1 MNVEELLK
9 MILDDIKV
17 QGHITYSDEIAI
29 RMIDNCREIMRH
41 ALEKC
46 KFLFVIISNHD
57 MSICFLERI
66 ENYPDRLKHIN
77 RVRRF
82 NG

>member
-1 MNVEELLK
+1 MTVEELLD
-9 MILDDIKV
+9 MILEDIEG
-17 QGHITYSDEIAI
+17 QEQCSYYNEIAI

-41 ALEKC
+41 ALEKG

-66 ENYPDRLKHIN
+66 ENYPDRFKHIN
-77 RVRRF
+77 KVKRF